1 MKKYL
6 ALLLTFVLLVCT
18 LPVSFSASVIGIS
31 YTPVKTQ
38 FLFETDG
45 EWRTD
50 GGSDYFHYKLEHFV
64 GDKFVMYLDGNR
76 EDHFTC
82 VYNEEENQLQFV
94 NDDDPWD
101 TLSANEVSFYD
112 EQEQEHWDKGENS
125 YTVDWGGKR
134 YTVSVTVVDN
144 PVESI
149 YYETVNPVVLL
160 QDCEGEWKY
169 DNDWMPYFC
178 YKYDMVQAGDTLF
191 VSYTDGAQT
200 MFTAHYDGAADT
212 FYFESETGERIEYG
226 KLALYCYDNQ
236 QNESFNIDTDNYY
249 YVSYSGRTYAVPVS
263 VIPNEVESISYEPA
277 QPRICAF
284 EKDGHTAT
292 DKNGRDYFC
301 YDYEQIS
308 EGDVLRVTNI
318 FDETISYTAKW
329 DADVLCFYFESE
341 NGEIID
347 ANQLKIY
354 DNQSEEQFSVG
365 TNHYNVKYSGREC
378 EVEVLV
384 TDKALIS
391 GKVALPEDY
400 KKDLEVHLIKGET
413 TVQSITIQP
422 EDNGCFVFNNLEQG
436 EYSIVVC
443 GDAIV
448 PFTLSQISVN
458 ETEVLNLHKSENDE
472 INTIQIAFGDVN
484 GDSLVDLADISYVL
498 QSGVYGSAQS
508 GALDLDNNGTVDVGD
523 IALIL
528 QSRNYGTHAKTLNL
542 A

>member
-1 MKKYL
+1 MVIKNIFFNIFEFYFRGYYEKKFS
-6 ALLLTFVLLVCT
+6 TFINICFACLHFV
-18 LPVSFSASVIGIS
+18 PVSFSATVTGIS

-160 QDCEGEWKY
+160 QDCEDEWKY
-169 DNDWMPYFC
+169 NQDYMPYFC

-191 VSYTDGAQT
+191 VTYTGGTQT
-200 MFTAHYDGAADT
+200 MFTAYYDGAADT
-212 FYFESETGERIEYG
+212 FYFESET
-226 KLALYCYDNQ
+226 A
-236 QNESFNIDTDNYY
+236 
-249 YVSYSGRTYAVPVS
+249 
-263 VIPNEVESISYEPA
+263 
-277 QPRICAF
+277 
-284 EKDGHTAT
+284 
-292 DKNGRDYFC
+292 
-301 YDYEQIS
+301 
-308 EGDVLRVTNI
+308 
-318 FDETISYTAKW
+318 
-329 DADVLCFYFESE
+329 
-341 NGEIID
+341 
-347 ANQLKIY
+347 
-354 DNQSEEQFSVG
+354 
-365 TNHYNVKYSGREC
+365 
-378 EVEVLV
+378 
-384 TDKALIS
+384 
-391 GKVALPEDY
+391 
-400 KKDLEVHLIKGET
+400 
-413 TVQSITIQP
+413 VQSVTIQP
-422 EDNGCFVFNNLEQG
+422 EDNGCFVFNDLEQG
-436 EYSIVVC
+436 KYSIVVC

-458 ETEVLNLHKSENDE
+458 ETQILSLNKSENDE
-472 INTIQIAFGDVN
+472 INNIQIAFGDVN
-484 GDSLVDLADISYVL
+484 GDSSIDLADISYVL

-508 GALDLDNNGTVDVGD
+508 GALDLDSNGTVDVGD

-528 QSRNYGTHAKTLNL
+528 QSRNYGTHAKTLNM